1 MPDSFDGF
9 RSLWPGAD
17 PGGRMRGMH
26 PSTSHFQNF
35 FDVYNL
41 SIISNLF
48 DSTYALSTHNR
59 KCAKK
64 MHHIWRTTQN

>member
-17 PGGRMRGMH
+17 SGGRMRDMH
-26 PSTSHFQNF
+26 PLISHFQKR
-35 FDVYNL
+35 FDVYYF

-48 DSTYALSTHNR
+48 DSNEPYVLSTHNQ
-59 KCAKK
+59 KCGNK
-64 MHHIWRTTQN
+64 M